1 MPNVVLEELQFK
13 NVSEVGV
20 NCKLDLLLA
29 TVWAEGG
36 SVTPSVIGEYG
47 KTCTLEGLLP
57 ISPSINPAN
66 AEAAMG
72 TKRLT
77 SLIPSVPQL
86 LKLELKVSLMSSPP

>member
-1 MPNVVLEELQFK
+1 
-13 NVSEVGV
+13 V

-36 SVTPSVIGEYG
+36 SVTPGVIAEYG

-57 ISPSINPAN
+57 IPSSIN

-77 SLIPSVPQL
+77 LSDSLGATASEAGTEGLIDVKSAMTSYIQL
-86 LKLELKVSLMSSPP
+86 LSVRG